1 MVEDA
6 GYEALNVDTLATR
19 LQGVASLSEVVGGD
33 AAGWTVTEVGDGN
46 LNLVF
51 IVEGDAGKAIVKQA
65 LPYVRLVGDSW
76 PLPLYRAFYE
86 HHALIRQ
93 EKRAPG
99 SVPQV
104 LHYDE
109 PQAMI
114 VMEFL
119 EPHII
124 LRRKLIN
131 GEKVEGLASFLGNFC
146 AQTAFRGSELSMA
159 SAEKKADVGLF
170 SGNVEIPAITEAL
183 VFTDPYYSAEMNNH
197 TAGLDGVVATLRA
210 DTALKVKAQMMLQRF
225 ASNTETMVHGDLH
238 SGSIMSTDT
247 SSRVIDPEFAQ
258 YGPMGF
264 DIGMLIAN
272 FLMSYFSQPAH
283 RADDLDDYQ
292 SWILQVIADTC
303 AGFET
308 EFRRLWATERTG
320 MLYPK
325 SLFENQG
332 QDSKPAC
339 DAVLAHIWQDAWAVC
354 GIEMHR
360 RCLSLAHNADFE
372 DIADE
377 AIRAPLEARNL
388 MMGADLIHR
397 SQDLSGASAV
407 CDMARAYNERDI
419 L

>member
-51 IVEGDAGKAIVKQA
+51 IVEGGAGKAIVKQA

-131 GEKVEGLASFLGNFC
+131 GEKVEGLAAFLGNFC

-325 SLFENQG
+325 SLFEDQG